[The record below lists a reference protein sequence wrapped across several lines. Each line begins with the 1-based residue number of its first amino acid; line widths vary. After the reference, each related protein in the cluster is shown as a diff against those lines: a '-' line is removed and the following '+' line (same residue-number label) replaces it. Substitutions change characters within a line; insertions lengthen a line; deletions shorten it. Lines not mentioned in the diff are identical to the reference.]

1 MTYNSKIYGEL
12 LSETLPSAIE
22 NETDRQRVL
31 PIINGLI
38 RKGANIS
45 PEETRLLRLLA
56 SLVATYEAKAF
67 PTRPLA
73 PEVLLKTLLEERDL
87 VEKDLLPIFGSEVI
101 ISEILTGKRAI
112 GKKKARE
119 LADFFGV
126 SDKLFLETK

>member
-1 MTYNSKIYGEL
+1 MTYNPKKYGQL

-22 NETDRQRVL
+22 NEADRRRVL
-31 PIINGLI
+31 PIINDLM
-38 RKGANIS
+38 RKGANLS

-87 VEKDLLPIFGSEVI
+87 AENDLLPIFGSEEV
-101 ISEILTGKRAI
+101 ISEILAGKRAI
-112 GKKKARE
+112 GKKKAQE
-119 LADFFGV
+119 LADFFSV
-126 SDKLFLETK
+126 PDRLFLKTK